1 MAIEASSAELAEF
14 GLEELGEPVAYSGS
28 TVYALLDFDI
38 SVYPGGFQSQ
48 RPVSA
53 NMAVFNRADIDSEP
67 VGDTFTYGVDTY
79 TILQVV
85 PEESDTN
92 LIAVLFE

>member
-1 MAIEASSAELAEF
+1 MVTEVIAAELAEF
-14 GLEELGEPVAYSGS
+14 GCEELGDPVTYSGS
-28 TVYALLDFDI
+28 IVYALLDFDI
-38 SVYPGGFQSQ
+38 SVYPSGFQSQ

-53 NMAVFNRADIDSEP
+53 NMAVFQRADVGSEP
-67 VGDTFTYGVDTY
+67 VGDTFTYGVTEY
-79 TILQVV
+79 TILQIV